1 MIGQRNL
8 TSRLGALIRLK
19 KLPRFIILVGEV
31 GSGRRTVAKWLAD
44 EMSADFIEVD
54 KSVEAVREVVE
65 KCYMASGATVYFIA
79 DGDTLSNPAKSAL
92 LKITEE
98 PPKNA
103 YFVMSTTDAE
113 NVLPTLVSR
122 AFVYR
127 MDSYSIADIAEFLND
142 PKADLRAYANCCTN
156 GREVNLVKQWGKE
169 FFDFVT
175 LVIDNIADVSGSNAL
190 KMENR
195 IILGIDVSTA
205 CLGVSLAKYDGKDIE
220 ILKISHVKPKTPS
233 RIKGTEALFLKT
245 KQFKEKFQIPLLSL
259 NINVAIRFVLVCFAV
274 LRSISALI

>member
-54 KSVEAVREVVE
+54 KSVEAVREVIE
-65 KCYMASGATVYFIA
+65 KCYKASGATVYFIA

-195 IILGIDVSTA
+195 IAFTDDADSSLFDVKIFLQAFRAECMRRIMNNDDRALRDKYIAWIQITSRK
-205 CLGVSLAKYDGKDIE
+205 LSEIQIKSINKQNVFDMWVFDIRGVVRNAEGTDG
-220 ILKISHVKPKTPS
+220 
-233 RIKGTEALFLKT
+233 
-245 KQFKEKFQIPLLSL
+245 Q
-259 NINVAIRFVLVCFAV
+259 
-274 LRSISALI
+274 

>member
-31 GSGRRTVAKWLAD
+31 GSGRRTVAKWLAN

-195 IILGIDVSTA
+195 IAFTDDADSSLFDV
-205 CLGVSLAKYDGKDIE
+205 
-220 ILKISHVKPKTPS
+220 KIFLQAFRAECMR
-233 RIKGTEALFLKT
+233 RIM
-245 KQFKEKFQIPLLSL
+245 
-259 NINVAIRFVLVCFAV
+259 NNDDRV
-274 LRSISALI
+274 LRDKYIAWIQITSRKLSEIQIKSINKQNVFDMWVFDIRGVVRNAEGTDGQ

>member
-54 KSVEAVREVVE
+54 KSAEAVREVVE
-65 KCYMASGATVYFIA
+65 KCYKANGATVYFIA

-92 LKITEE
+92 LKVTEE

-122 AFVYR
+122 AFVYN

-195 IILGIDVSTA
+195 IAFTDDTDSSLFDVKIFLQAFRAECMRRIMNNNDRALRDKYIAWIQITSRK
-205 CLGVSLAKYDGKDIE
+205 LSEIQIKSINKQNVFDMWVFDIRGVVRNAEGTDG
-220 ILKISHVKPKTPS
+220 
-233 RIKGTEALFLKT
+233 
-245 KQFKEKFQIPLLSL
+245 Q
-259 NINVAIRFVLVCFAV
+259 
-274 LRSISALI
+274 

>member
-195 IILGIDVSTA
+195 IAFTDDADSSLFDVKIFLQAFRAECMRRIMNNDDRALRDKYIAWIQITSRK
-205 CLGVSLAKYDGKDIE
+205 LSEIQIKSINKQNVFDMWVFDIRGVVRNAEGTDG
-220 ILKISHVKPKTPS
+220 
-233 RIKGTEALFLKT
+233 
-245 KQFKEKFQIPLLSL
+245 Q
-259 NINVAIRFVLVCFAV
+259 
-274 LRSISALI
+274 